1 MGKGVAPMQ
10 RGTSIERS
18 KRLGN
23 LERKTMS
30 GIVDWLKRLKHRLRP
45 YTEAVHGVRGNGRP
59 RFPVQE
65 PKEGPMPELSA
76 TALAELN
83 AALERYERAYEQAIG
98 KGLISAHTWEHD
110 YRRCTRKFVQWL
122 NGTFDPC
129 KPTR

>member
-1 MGKGVAPMQ
+1 MGKGMAPMQ
-10 RGTSIERS
+10 RRTSIEPNKS
-18 KRLGN
+18 LGN

-30 GIVDWLKRLKHRLRP
+30 GIVNWLKRLTHKLWP
-45 YTEAVHGVRGNGRP
+45 YPEAVHGVRGDGR
-59 RFPVQE
+59 PVQE
-65 PKEGPMPELSA
+65 PKEGPMPELSP

-83 AALERYERAYEQAIG
+83 AALERYERAYEQAIE

-129 KPTR
+129 DPTR